1 MKVLLRHRVTG
12 MYFCDVGKWTSDP
25 GQAVAFPRST
35 TALQFVAEEQLR
47 GVEVVF
53 HFKDKRFNIHLPTL
67 DKSAASP

>member
-1 MKVLLRHRVTG
+1 

-25 GQAVAFPRST
+25 DQAASFLRST

-53 HFKDKRFNIHLPTL
+53 HFKDKRFNMHLPAL
-67 DKSAASP
+67 DKPAADVQLSRSDVG